1 MKDTEI
7 IDLFFAR
14 SEDAIKQVQKKYGY
28 LCKKIA
34 WNILQSEQ
42 DSDECVND
50 AYLVLWN
57 QIPPTQPNPLKTYL
71 CRIVRNIALKKFR
84 SMHTQKRYTKDI
96 ICFEEL
102 AECIPDE
109 SNVLEEMESK
119 ELTRVIEHFLD
130 TLGKEKRTMFVK
142 RYWLC
147 ESVKE
152 IAEEY
157 GITEKH
163 ASVKLGRIRCK
174 LKKYLEKE
182 GWL

>member
-7 IDLFFAR
+7 IDLFFVR
-14 SEDAIKQVQKKYGY
+14 SEDAIKQVQEKYGY
-28 LCKKIA
+28 LCRKIA
-34 WNILQSEQ
+34 WNILQNEQ
-42 DSDECVND
+42 DTDECVND

-57 QIPPTQPNPLKTYL
+57 LIPPTQPNPLKTYL

-84 SMHTQKRYTKDI
+84 SIHTQKRYSKNV

-130 TLGKEKRTMFVK
+130 TLGK
-142 RYWLC
+142 
-147 ESVKE
+147 
-152 IAEEY
+152 A
-157 GITEKH
+157 
-163 ASVKLGRIRCK
+163 GRILFLRV
-174 LKKYLEKE
+174 
-182 GWL
+182 

>member
-7 IDLFFAR
+7 IDLFFVH
-14 SEDAIKQVQKKYGY
+14 SEEALRQVQKKYGY
-28 LCKKIA
+28 LCRKIA
-34 WNILQSEQ
+34 WNILRNEQ
-42 DSDECVND
+42 DADECVND

-57 QIPPTQPNPLKTYL
+57 QIPPNQPNPLKTYL
-71 CRIVRNIALKKFR
+71 CCIIRNTALKKFR
-84 SMHTQKRYTKDI
+84 SMHTQKRY
-96 ICFEEL
+96 
-102 AECIPDE
+102 
-109 SNVLEEMESK
+109 SK